1 VNEQKESAMNAE
13 GIRRCVEEKEAVAAA
28 RAQLA
33 AHAAKLDKEVALYE
47 RDIERA
53 MESCDELARENDDL
67 RARLKDATDVCTYRH
82 SLPVSVSQEFL
93 VQSSN
98 DLRISYL
105 ISLHLIL
112 IPI

>member
-1 VNEQKESAMNAE
+1 MNAE

-33 AHAAKLDKEVALYE
+33 AQVAKLDKEVALYE

-67 RARLKDATDVCTYRH
+67 RARLKDATDVCNPH
-82 SLPVSVSQEFL
+82 SRFQFPKNFC
-93 VQSSN
+93 SN
-98 DLRISYL
+98 LAM
-105 ISLHLIL
+105 
-112 IPI
+112 IPELGT